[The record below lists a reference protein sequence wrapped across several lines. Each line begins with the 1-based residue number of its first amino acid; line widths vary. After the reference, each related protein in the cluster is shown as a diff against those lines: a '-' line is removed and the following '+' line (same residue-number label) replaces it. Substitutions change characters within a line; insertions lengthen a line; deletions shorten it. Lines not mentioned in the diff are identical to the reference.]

1 MKKIFVLLAL
11 VFLVTGCSVTE
22 KQTIENV
29 VDDVL
34 ASNQNF
40 TNKHFSGYEYYLPRG
55 VSMTNKLGY
64 NSTLKYRSN
73 QIYLYVDVI
82 SYYHKIEKNY
92 QVKEDI
98 YFSKILKNGD
108 KTGYI
113 NVTKTSNKD
122 EYYIDIEYNYGK
134 IETYSNEANLNGTVI
149 NSINILKSIKFNDA
163 VIDSLIGENKIEYK
177 EEKFDLFGS
186 ERDDD
191 GSLDIMDDK
200 YYGESSDD
208 EILVDDDRIVIEAE
222 EELTSY

>member
-11 VFLVTGCSVTE
+11 VFLVTGCSANE

-55 VSMTNKLGY
+55 VSLTNKLGY

-73 QIYLYVDVI
+73 KIYLYVDVI
-82 SYYHKIEKNY
+82 SYYHKIEKDY
-92 QVKEDI
+92 QVKDDI
-98 YFSKILKNGD
+98 YFSKVLKNGD
-108 KTGYI
+108 KKGYI

-134 IETYSNEANLNGTVI
+134 IEAYSNEANLNGTII
-149 NSINILKSIKFNDA
+149 NSINVLKSIKFNDA

-191 GSLDIMDDK
+191 GSLDIMDGP
-200 YYGESSDD
+200 YYGSIGDD
-208 EILVDDDRIVIEAE
+208 EILIEDDRIVIEAE